1 MNFNKIK
8 SYAKINLALNILG
21 RTKFY
26 HKIESIISFI
36 DLHDEIFIK
45 EIKSKRHKIMFYG
58 KFSKNIEKNNTIS
71 KLLNLLEKKKF
82 LKNKKFFIK
91 IKKEVPSK
99 AGFGGGSMNAS
110 NILKYLKK
118 KNIIKIKEKEI
129 KNICY
134 LIGSDVILGLNSTS
148 AIIKS
153 KREIKFFKN
162 CDKFHVLLVK
172 PDFGCS
178 TKEIYSKVK
187 RLNKPQFQKPN
198 KNMFKFD
205 FLKKTNNFLEPIAFS
220 LYPKLKSIKF
230 YLENSLDPLF
240 VRMTGSGSALVAY
253 YRSKGICKSA
263 KKKFNQKYKNYWC
276 ISSKT
281 I

>member
-71 KLLNLLEKKKF
+71 KLLDLLEKKKF

-162 CDKFHVLLVK
+162 CGKFHVLLVK

-187 RLNKPQFQKPN
+187 KLNKPQFQKPN

-220 LYPKLKSIKF
+220 SYPKLKSIKF
-230 YLENSLDPLF
+230 YLENSLNPLF